1 MPVSFENTF
10 ILETDRQKAWALL
23 LDIEKVAE
31 CMPGM
36 ELLDRSDDRTFR
48 ATVALK
54 VGPLLLKFRG
64 DGELYDVDS
73 EAFVSKL
80 RAKGSDEKGRGGFH
94 VEMSFAL
101 TSAEAGRTNVRVTTA
116 LSLTGS
122 IAQYGRASGLVREI
136 AGNLT
141 ETFSKNMAGLVRD
154 LNSGFVDGQ
163 AGTVAAQSPTQK
175 SISVIDVLWSLIK
188 ARVRR
193 WFGMGRNL
201 S

>member
-10 ILETDRQKAWALL
+10 ILDTDRQKAWALL
-23 LDIEKVAE
+23 LDIEKVAD

-36 ELLDRSDDRTFR
+36 ELLDRHDDRTFR
-48 ATVALK
+48 AVVSLK

-73 EAFVSKL
+73 AAFASKL

-101 TSAEAGRTNVRVTTA
+101 TPEASKTNVRVTTA

-141 ETFSKNMAGLVRD
+141 ETFSQNMAGLVRD

-163 AGTVAAQSPTQK
+163 AGTVAAQSPAQK

-188 ARVRR
+188 AKVRR
-193 WFGMGRNL
+193 WLGMERNL